1 MSTNAKA
8 VIDAAF
14 DEWGQWQQAFD
25 DPAIQLRVHV
35 SAGHMPAGQVSAGPV
50 SAMGPPRPPASVF
63 RADRHLFAVAADAHN
78 FATGD
83 TRARLAAAWL
93 TTEAVEDRPYFI
105 YHFLD
110 ALAYPLITS
119 LYFTPIHAGCVAR
132 EGRAV
137 LLCGDSRSGKSSLA
151 YACARRGWT
160 FVSDDASPLLR
171 RSAGARIVVG
181 GPHRIRLRPDARDLF
196 PELAPFEPA
205 IRGNGK
211 LSLQIPTRELS
222 ISTAPC
228 AAADS
233 IVLLRRIPRSDAG
246 SLKRSIAHM
255 RPIERSQVREHCEK
269 WFYRWDPPVHREQ
282 HTAFEDFLNGVR
294 AFSLEYSDLDAAID
308 ALNDAA

>member
-1 MSTNAKA
+1 VSTNAEA
-8 VIDAAF
+8 VIQAAF
-14 DEWGQWQQAFD
+14 DEWGEWQQAFD
-25 DPAIQLRVHV
+25 DPPIQLRVHV
-35 SAGHMPAGQVSAGPV
+35 SERHMSAGQPSAE
-50 SAMGPPRPPASVF
+50 ARPPASVF

-78 FATGD
+78 FASGD

-93 TTEAVEDRPYFI
+93 IPDAVEDRPYFI
-105 YHFLD
+105 YHFMD

-137 LLCGDSRSGKSSLA
+137 LLCGDSKSGKSSLA

-160 FVSDDASPLLR
+160 YVSDDASPLLR
-171 RSAGARIVVG
+171 RSASARIVVG
-181 GPHRIRLRPDARDLF
+181 GPHRMRLRPDARELF
-196 PELAPFEPA
+196 PELASFEPA

-211 LSLQIPTRELS
+211 LSLQIPTRELP

-233 IVLLRRIPRSDAG
+233 IVLLRRLPRS
-246 SLKRSIAHM
+246 RSDSHTGPPA
-255 RPIERSQVREHCEK
+255 RLQPIERPQVREHCEQ

-282 HTAFEDFLNGVR
+282 QTAFESFLNGVR

-308 ALNDAA
+308 ALNALDPLNDDAL

>member
-1 MSTNAKA
+1 VATNAEA
-8 VIDAAF
+8 VIQAAF

-25 DPAIQLRVHV
+25 DPPIQLRVHV
-35 SAGHMPAGQVSAGPV
+35 LEGHVSTGQPPAEA
-50 SAMGPPRPPASVF
+50 RPPASIF

-93 TTEAVEDRPYFI
+93 TTGAVEDRPYFI

-119 LYFTPIHAGCVAR
+119 LNFTPIHAGCVAR

-137 LLCGDSRSGKSSLA
+137 LLCGDSKSGKSSLA

-160 FVSDDASPLLR
+160 YVSDDASPLLR
-171 RSAGARIVVG
+171 RSASARIVIG
-181 GPHRIRLRPDARDLF
+181 GPHRMRLRPDARELF

-222 ISTAPC
+222 IATAPC

-233 IVLLRRIPRSDAG
+233 IVLLHRFPRS
-246 SLKRSIAHM
+246 RSDSPA
-255 RPIERSQVREHCEK
+255 RPLARLQPIEKPQVREHCEK
-269 WFYRWDPPVHREQ
+269 WFYRWDPPVHHEQ
-282 HTAFEDFLNGVR
+282 QTAFEDFLSGVR
-294 AFSLEYSDLDAAID
+294 TFSLEYSDLDAAID
-308 ALNDAA
+308 ALDPLGALNDDAL